1 MKVSFYIKLFIA
13 FVIFAIL
20 LLGFSSF
27 AFNNFYTF
35 HNEKKHKEQ
44 NYNILNHQEDIF
56 KTYLKNY
63 DEKLWLLKNT
73 LSNFKD
79 EEKKIEFLKIFLK
92 EDKNIKL
99 FKIVSLDANE
109 KLKIEKQNDDIN
121 IYKPNQL
128 KRIFTSS
135 YYKDIRVLKNREILH
150 YISSSSTIKFI
161 LRNEDSFYILKID
174 LKEIFSKIYNNFS
187 IKTVVFDSS
196 EKLNKDFFY
205 KEIFINEK
213 QYYTFVLQDIL
224 TNKDNYI
231 KDYYESV
238 IVIGFC
244 MALLLSLL
252 FSEPI
257 AKLNKKVEEE
267 NKKLDLDIKQNFLEL
282 NENQRVI
289 DKHIMFVR
297 LDKNYMIIDASEA
310 FCYFL
315 GFSKGEL
322 IGHSYE
328 ILIHKDMKIKERI
341 KILKYLKNKKSYIA
355 EIKGNKKDGE
365 VFWINLFI
373 EAIFEKEQIVG
384 YTIICTDI
392 TNKKKIEELYID
404 LNNQVE
410 QDNAIFESVNSGI
423 ALINLE
429 GEFIKSNKTF
439 NKFLG
444 YENSELL
451 QMNCID
457 IINPD
462 SKNLLKKILKEVED
476 IGNILNLEKI
486 FIRKDG
492 TPIHLELSLSLLSD
506 HKHLVFVVN
515 SLEDKRKL
523 QELNQHLEEKI
534 NQEVEKSIQKDKLH
548 QQEQIKNAKLTSIGS
563 LAAGIAHEINTPLTY
578 IKGNLE
584 LMSYDIM
591 DLPKSEIQERMK
603 FDSEKMKEGINRI
616 ANIVESMREMSQSS
630 KEVKESINIYATL
643 ITSLTMAYNRSRQV
657 AKIFLND
664 KLFDI
669 DSINKNEFVF
679 CSKVQKQ
686 RIEQVWIIVINN
698 ALDELVK
705 IDDYEKRALNI
716 ILFEEENEIVIKFK
730 DSAGGIKQEILEDIF
745 EPFISSKEHSGM
757 GVGLN
762 IAKKIVDEQEGIIK
776 AYNEDLGAVF
786 EIRLKK
792 CEEE

>member
-196 EKLNKDFFY
+196 EKLNKDSFY

-373 EAIFEKEQIVG
+373 ETIFENEQIVG

-392 TNKKKIEELYID
+392 TNKK
-404 LNNQVE
+404 
-410 QDNAIFESVNSGI
+410 
-423 ALINLE
+423 
-429 GEFIKSNKTF
+429 
-439 NKFLG
+439 
-444 YENSELL
+444 
-451 QMNCID
+451 
-457 IINPD
+457 
-462 SKNLLKKILKEVED
+462 
-476 IGNILNLEKI
+476 
-486 FIRKDG
+486 
-492 TPIHLELSLSLLSD
+492 
-506 HKHLVFVVN
+506 
-515 SLEDKRKL
+515 
-523 QELNQHLEEKI
+523 
-534 NQEVEKSIQKDKLH
+534 
-548 QQEQIKNAKLTSIGS
+548 
-563 LAAGIAHEINTPLTY
+563 
-578 IKGNLE
+578 
-584 LMSYDIM
+584 
-591 DLPKSEIQERMK
+591 
-603 FDSEKMKEGINRI
+603 
-616 ANIVESMREMSQSS
+616 
-630 KEVKESINIYATL
+630 
-643 ITSLTMAYNRSRQV
+643 
-657 AKIFLND
+657 
-664 KLFDI
+664 
-669 DSINKNEFVF
+669 
-679 CSKVQKQ
+679 
-686 RIEQVWIIVINN
+686 
-698 ALDELVK
+698 
-705 IDDYEKRALNI
+705 
-716 ILFEEENEIVIKFK
+716 
-730 DSAGGIKQEILEDIF
+730 
-745 EPFISSKEHSGM
+745 
-757 GVGLN
+757 
-762 IAKKIVDEQEGIIK
+762 
-776 AYNEDLGAVF
+776 
-786 EIRLKK
+786 RLKNYT
-792 CEEE
+792 

>member
-196 EKLNKDFFY
+196 EKLNKDSFY

-373 EAIFEKEQIVG
+373 EAIFKNEQIVG

>member
-196 EKLNKDFFY
+196 EKLNKDSFY

-373 EAIFEKEQIVG
+373 EAIFEK
-384 YTIICTDI
+384 
-392 TNKKKIEELYID
+392 
-404 LNNQVE
+404 
-410 QDNAIFESVNSGI
+410 
-423 ALINLE
+423 
-429 GEFIKSNKTF
+429 
-439 NKFLG
+439 
-444 YENSELL
+444 
-451 QMNCID
+451 
-457 IINPD
+457 
-462 SKNLLKKILKEVED
+462 SK
-476 IGNILNLEKI
+476 
-486 FIRKDG
+486 
-492 TPIHLELSLSLLSD
+492 
-506 HKHLVFVVN
+506 
-515 SLEDKRKL
+515 
-523 QELNQHLEEKI
+523 
-534 NQEVEKSIQKDKLH
+534 
-548 QQEQIKNAKLTSIGS
+548 
-563 LAAGIAHEINTPLTY
+563 
-578 IKGNLE
+578 
-584 LMSYDIM
+584 
-591 DLPKSEIQERMK
+591 
-603 FDSEKMKEGINRI
+603 
-616 ANIVESMREMSQSS
+616 
-630 KEVKESINIYATL
+630 
-643 ITSLTMAYNRSRQV
+643 
-657 AKIFLND
+657 
-664 KLFDI
+664 
-669 DSINKNEFVF
+669 
-679 CSKVQKQ
+679 
-686 RIEQVWIIVINN
+686 
-698 ALDELVK
+698 
-705 IDDYEKRALNI
+705 
-716 ILFEEENEIVIKFK
+716 
-730 DSAGGIKQEILEDIF
+730 
-745 EPFISSKEHSGM
+745 
-757 GVGLN
+757 
-762 IAKKIVDEQEGIIK
+762 
-776 AYNEDLGAVF
+776 
-786 EIRLKK
+786 
-792 CEEE
+792 